1 MEENPSKWCFV
12 TVTTVLSYNKVK
24 TLKGYKHN
32 MSRFFNSMASLTAIV
47 KSLVTFRF
55 LYEGTAAATAAH
67 YAAERFDLMESSR
80 N

>member
-1 MEENPSKWCFV
+1 MAPL
-12 TVTTVLSYNKVK
+12 TTI
-24 TLKGYKHN
+24 
-32 MSRFFNSMASLTAIV
+32 A

-55 LYEGTAAATAAH
+55 VILCEGTADYAAG